1 MTAPW
6 LSILLPVYRVEP
18 YLLACAA
25 SILGQADA
33 GVELVF
39 VDDASPDGSA
49 ALIETLAAGDA
60 RVRLIRHASNQGVSA
75 ARNTLLDAAR
85 GDYLWFVD
93 PDDLMEVGAIPRLR
107 TLLEQPQAPDLVMC
121 DFRAFDDGSSKPA
134 KLRYQHIPSF
144 VGAARGE
151 DLDALL
157 SGLFQAGQ
165 LHPWSKIVRRASWPA
180 GLRFPVGRV
189 FEDLAVYPRLAL
201 QVRRFVH
208 VPEVWIA
215 YRQRAGSALAN
226 LSAARLDEWMSA
238 LDGYAAELPALSEAT
253 RFEIAHFC
261 ARTFLRASKRRSRLG
276 RIGQEGLSEALRR
289 FARQWRASSPLTP
302 EQLLQAYLRRGRLL
316 RWLQLRWWLYFKA
329 S

>member
-1 MTAPW
+1 MTTAPW

-18 YLLACAA
+18 YLLACAE
-25 SILGQADA
+25 SILCQADE

-49 ALIETLAAGDA
+49 ALIERLQARDA
-60 RVRLIRHASNQGVSA
+60 RVRLLRQERNQGVSA
-75 ARNTLLDAAR
+75 ARNRLLDAAR

-93 PDDLMEVGAIPRLR
+93 PDDLMEAGAIARLR
-107 TLLEQPQAPDLVMC
+107 NLIEQQSPDLVMC

-134 KLRYQHIPSF
+134 KPRYQHIPSF
-144 VGAARGE
+144 VGAAQGE
-151 DLDALL
+151 DLNALL
-157 SGLFQAGQ
+157 SGLFRAGQ
-165 LHPWSKIVRRASWPA
+165 MHPWSKIVRRASWPA
-180 GLRFPVGRV
+180 GLRFPVDRV

-201 QVRRFVH
+201 QLHRFVH

-261 ARTFLRASKRRSRLG
+261 ARTFIRASKRRCRQAQAG
-276 RIGQEGLSEALRR
+276 EALQR
-289 FARQWRASSPLTP
+289 FGRQFRAASPLSP
-302 EQLLQAYLRRGRLL
+302 EQLLLSYLRRGKPL
-316 RWLQLRWWLYFKA
+316 RWLQLRWWLVKA